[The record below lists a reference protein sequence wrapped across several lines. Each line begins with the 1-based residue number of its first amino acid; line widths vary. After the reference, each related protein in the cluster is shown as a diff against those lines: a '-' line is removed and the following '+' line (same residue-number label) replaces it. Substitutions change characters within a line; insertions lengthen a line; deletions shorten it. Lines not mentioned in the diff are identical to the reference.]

1 MGFKKA
7 TKASIEFNSSFQ
19 IAESFYNLFN
29 DTEKR
34 LLNLAS
40 IEAAIFL
47 QLHDKNIRKM
57 KTIVLQEDFVG
68 IKGDVCDI
76 ILKVPENHIGISAKH
91 NHSAIKH
98 PHLFGKIDF
107 GKEWAGYPV

>member
-1 MGFKKA
+1 MNQVENGKAFEYALAMGFKKA

-40 IEAAIFL
+40 IEAAIFYSYMIKIL
-47 QLHDKNIRKM
+47 ETRKLLFFR
-57 KTIVLQEDFVG
+57 K
-68 IKGDVCDI
+68 
-76 ILKVPENHIGISAKH
+76 ILLGSKEMSVI
-91 NHSAIKH
+91 
-98 PHLFGKIDF
+98 LF
-107 GKEWAGYPV
+107 